1 MKTNLRS
8 LILTAGVAIAGSMA
22 AAAQTYTVTD
32 LGTLGTNASFGTGIN
47 ASGQVSGYSAS
58 GTNAARVWRY
68 SPGVG
73 LVDLGSFG
81 GADNRA
87 LGINNAGQVT
97 GYSTGTNG
105 AARGFVSSGGALTD
119 IGGFGA
125 GANVFP
131 QHINSAGKV
140 AGFSSATNGDDSA
153 FLFTPPNTF
162 SNLGLI
168 ANATLP
174 ASAAAY
180 GVNDFGV
187 VVGIGTDTNNFN
199 RAFRSTTNGL
209 LEELGTLGGDESWAY
224 AINNS
229 NQIAGSASFV
239 STDTHAFLFNDGAGM
254 TDLGTLGGYTS
265 AAFALDN
272 SGNAVGTAELANRNL
287 RAVVWPSGGA
297 ARDLNELIP
306 VNAGWVL
313 TEARG
318 VNDAGQIV
326 GNGLL
331 NGQPRAFLLT
341 PNSGADTNPPVA
353 LLAAN
358 NITNLQYSGQFFQ
371 ITFSDDTAVL
381 GASITTNCVRV
392 SGPNG
397 FNQIATLYPYSILPP
412 YQLLSTASAIKL
424 AANFYVTNG
433 SLPWNGTN
441 NGVYSV
447 AIEPNTVSD
456 TNGNFMPAASIGT
469 FTVTT
474 ETKPVVSIAPPPS
487 FLVTMAV
494 PTTFTLVG
502 LSSFPYLPGDVFNF
516 TIDWNN
522 DGSDVQTISATNA
535 TPVVHTYTSI
545 GGHAIRS
552 SATDVHGVASDV
564 AFTSFSV
571 VNPAFPQTNSAA
583 APLTG
588 SRRLAV
594 GLNQSGTVLC
604 LGGLP
609 LKSGRDVVTTLAP
622 GAGAF
627 VDAQRLPAPTIGLG
641 AGIDSSNR
649 IIVFGGIEPNAATA
663 NVNGYVYTTGGGG
676 GAVIAA
682 KTFAVH
688 DFAFAQDNLH
698 RLYSIGGATG
708 ASTTTGTNAV
718 ERYDATANTWT
729 TLAPLPDARISAT
742 ASYDGHGHILLFGGI
757 NPTNAAQTLTV
768 FSYDIAAN
776 TWSQVGD
783 APIGTQAGRVA
794 QLGAD
799 NLIYLVGSAGSAQV
813 YAYDSLADSWFNGP
827 ALSLIR
833 SQPATA
839 LANDGFIYVMG
850 GDNAANGNN
859 GLATTEKFDT
869 GSIIAPQIVSAVP
882 FNANNV
888 QVPAS
893 FSYKVIALGNPRP
906 ALSLVTAPAGMT
918 FNATNGLLNWT
929 PATNQVGTH
938 PVLVRATSSAGVAE
952 QIFSITVTPPPVP
965 PGDTNRPTA
974 PASISLV
981 FRSATSVTLT
991 WPAATDD
998 VGVVSYTLYTLF
1010 RGSRSSHIGPIAGG
1024 VTNRSFI
1031 APGGFTIFYVA
1042 AVDAS
1047 GNVSALSPG
1056 VSGSVLTLPVIG
1068 PVTAGQS
1075 PPTVIQGN
1083 AFLYNIVASANPG
1096 AGFSSFN
1103 APVGMTFT
1111 HVSGANTNADYVVV
1125 QWQPGAGQ
1133 VGTNTFTVAA
1143 TNANTTGSSA
1153 TFKVVVL
1160 PNGTDTISPT
1170 PVAQMTASGISFDH
1184 CNLSWTPAGDNIG
1197 VVNYHLVATHFGA
1210 TSNHVVTLNVNG
1222 ANTNTVL
1229 SGLLAAAGYTIVITP
1244 SDAAGNVGGSTSI
1257 FMTTLVQPNVTLR
1270 LANGVTSGT
1279 LALSWNGFGAQWK
1292 FTVESSDS
1300 LTAPN
1305 WSPVAPTNQ
1314 WPGLGTNLVVTPSG
1328 PMKFFRVNATPAQP

>member
-1 MKTNLRS
+1 MKSKLLLPVYFS
-8 LILTAGVAIAGSMA
+8 CIAIVFTLA
-22 AAAQTYTVTD
+22 ASAQTYRITD
-32 LGTLGTNASFGTGIN
+32 LGSLGTNASFATGIN

-58 GTNAARVWRY
+58 ATNAARAWRY
-68 SPGVG
+68 SSGVG

-105 AARGFVSSGGALTD
+105 AAHGFVFNGALTD
-119 IGGFGA
+119 IGGP
-125 GANVFP
+125 NVFP
-131 QHINSAGKV
+131 EHINSTGKV
-140 AGFSSATNGDDSA
+140 AGFSTDTNANDSA
-153 FLFTPPNTF
+153 FLFTPPNLF

-168 ANATLP
+168 ASATLP
-174 ASAAAY
+174 ASSAAY

-187 VVGIGTDTNNFN
+187 IVGIGTGSNSFN
-199 RAFRSTTNGL
+199 RAFRSTTNGT

-718 ERYDATANTWT
+718 ERYDAAANTWT
-729 TLAPLPDARISAT
+729 TLAPLPVARISAT
-742 ASYDGHGHILLFGGI
+742 ASYDGHGHIIVIGGTDAATAA
-757 NPTNAAQTLTV
+757 PTLSV

-776 TWSQVGD
+776 FWTQMSD
-783 APIGTQAGRVA
+783 APIGTQVGRVA

-799 NLIYLVGSAGSAQV
+799 NLIYLIGSASSPQIYV
-813 YAYDSLADSWFNGP
+813 YDSLANSWFNGP
-827 ALSLIR
+827 ALTVIR

-839 LANDGFIYVMG
+839 LGDDGFIYVMG

-882 FNANNV
+882 FAANNV

-906 ALSLVTAPAGMT
+906 ALALVTAPAGMT

-938 PVLVRATSSAGVAE
+938 TVLVRATSSAGVAE
-952 QIFSITVTPPPVP
+952 QIFAITVTPPPLP

-1031 APGGFTIFYVA
+1031 APGAYTVFYVA
-1042 AVDAS
+1042 AVDAA
-1047 GNVSALSPG
+1047 GNVSVLSPG

-1068 PVTAGQS
+1068 PVTPGQS

-1096 AGFSSFN
+1096 AGFSSLTGP
-1103 APVGMTFT
+1103 AGMSFT

-1133 VGTNTFTVAA
+1133 VGTNTFTVTA
-1143 TNANTTGSSA
+1143 TNANTTGSGA

-1160 PNGTDTISPT
+1160 PNGTDTVPPT
-1170 PVAQMTASGISFDH
+1170 PVAQMTASGISFDR

-1210 TSNHVVTLNVNG
+1210 TSNHIVTLDVPG

-1257 FMTTLVQPNVTLR
+1257 FLTTLAQPNVTLHIS
-1270 LANGVTSGT
+1270 NGIAAGT

-1305 WSPVAPTNQ
+1305 WSAVTPTNQ
-1314 WPGLGTNLVVTPSG
+1314 WPSLGTNLVVTPNG
-1328 PMKFFRVNATPAQP
+1328 PMKFYRVSSTPAQP